1 MSITLYEQVNEIKL
15 MEVINCSNIPKKN
28 SDDAHWSSTILPS
41 ILKKIA
47 DNLVDNRLRTLYT
60 QKTPNFGRLFSDIGL
75 QRINNEIKCYISGEY
90 YYDIDIKNAHPVFI
104 NEVFKKFEV
113 HNEFI
118 NEYTTDREATIKKY
132 KLYDK
137 KSLLYIINSE
147 TLNSRYIN
155 TPIETFHKKLY
166 ELFNERIIKSNKQ
179 FYRELKKSI
188 ITKLKKEKKPEE
200 NIYGKMMAVY
210 LQNLENTCLMSILQ
224 FLEEKDIIVDVLM
237 FDGCMVS

>member
-1 MSITLYEQVNEIKL
+1 MSIVLSEKVNEIQL
-15 MEVINCSNIPKKN
+15 MEVINCNNIPKKN
-28 SDDAHWSSTILPS
+28 SDAHWSSTILPS
-41 ILKKIA
+41 ILNKIA

-75 QRINNEIKCYISGEY
+75 QRINNEIKCHISGEY
-90 YYDIDIKNAHPVFI
+90 YYDIDIKNAHPVII
-104 NEVFKKFEV
+104 NELFKKFEV

-137 KSLLYIINSE
+137 KSLLYIIYSE

-166 ELFNERIIKSNKQ
+166 EPDLC
-179 FYRELKKSI
+179 
-188 ITKLKKEKKPEE
+188 
-200 NIYGKMMAVY
+200 
-210 LQNLENTCLMSILQ
+210 LQNEPRFHPCRRRTAVMYLMIFSI
-224 FLEEKDIIVDVLM
+224 
-237 FDGCMVS
+237 SRRHPWTS